1 MSRIRSWG
9 YQLPNGS
16 FDGMVGAAERKII
29 DIGSSPALF
38 RFDRLQKITYGRKTW
53 HLQTAFMFLNRR
65 SITSVDKF
73 LRPLSA
79 SVWYTTLAS
88 FVVVAIFMKIAA
100 NTETI
105 LNRYRDSAEHSWSF
119 IIVLIVGAFCQQGN
133 ENPTPEFQY
142 T

>member
-9 YQLPNGS
+9 YQLSNGS

-29 DIGSSPALF
+29 DMGSSPALF

-79 SVWYTTLAS
+79 NVWYTTLAS
-88 FVVVAIFMKIAA
+88 LVLVAIFMKITVNA
-100 NTETI
+100 ET
-105 LNRYRDSAEHSWSF
+105 LLKRYKDCSEHSWSF
-119 IIVLIVGAFCQQGN
+119 ILVLIVGAICQQGKQKHI
-133 ENPTPEFQY
+133 EEA
-142 T
+142 